1 MTTGFNDTARRSE
14 EHRPEERRPDEA
26 APLERSS
33 RRGFTV
39 WFRKHLAW
47 IGIGAL
53 LAGLVTYLAIAG
65 VSGAKDPRPLS
76 ARNPAPDGAMAVA
89 EILGRQGVSITP
101 TDTLADTLSALSA
114 RDNATVLLYDPK
126 GFLDQ
131 SQVEDLTAAADR
143 IVLVKPRLRT
153 LSGLEPGFR
162 PGGVVPEATTVI
174 GPDCDQR
181 DAVAAG
187 RVSAQGSVYT
197 GPMVCYPIRSSG
209 PGLYA
214 ASTDGR
220 VIVLG
225 STDLLDNQHLATEG
239 NAALALRTLGNNR
252 DLVWYIP
259 GVGDIS
265 TADSTPTLNELAPR
279 WLAFAGP
286 WLAVVTL
293 LAIAWRGR
301 RMGPLVFEPLP
312 VVVKAA
318 ETAEGRARL
327 YQDSRAVVR
336 AADNLRA
343 GTLARLARHF
353 NLGADATR
361 EAIVDATAQRLG
373 RPAPE
378 VGSVLIDLMPENEG
392 QLVQWAQ
399 QIERIEQ
406 EATAR

>member
-1 MTTGFNDTARRSE
+1 MTTPLMDTT
-14 EHRPEERRPDEA
+14 RRPDDT
-26 APLERSS
+26 APPERSS
-33 RRGFTV
+33 MQGFTA
-39 WFRKHLAW
+39 WFRKHLVW

-53 LAGLVTYLAIAG
+53 LAGLVTYLAIAS

-89 EILGRQGVSITP
+89 EILGRHGVSIAP
-101 TDTLADTLSALSA
+101 TDTLKDTLSALSGK
-114 RDNATVLLYDPK
+114 DNATVLLYDPK

-143 IVLVKPRLRT
+143 VVVVKPRLRT
-153 LSGLEPGFR
+153 LNGLGPEFR
-162 PGGVVPEATTVI
+162 PGGVVPEATRVMEPAC
-174 GPDCDQR
+174 GQE
-181 DAVAAG
+181 DAEAAG
-187 RVSAQGSVYT
+187 SVSAQGSVYS
-197 GPMVCYPIRSSG
+197 GPVVCYSPRGNG

-214 ASTDGR
+214 ASSDGR

-225 STDLLDNQHLATEG
+225 STDLLDNQHLTTEG
-239 NAALALRTLGNNR
+239 NAAITLRTLGNNR

-259 GVGDIS
+259 GVEDVS
-265 TADSTPTLNELAPR
+265 ATTATPTLSELAPP

-286 WLAVVTL
+286 WLALVAV

-327 YQDSRAVVR
+327 YQDSRSVGR

-343 GTLARLARHF
+343 GTLTRLARHF

-361 EAIVDATAQRLG
+361 AAIVDATAHRLG

-378 VGSVLIDLMPENEG
+378 VRSVLIDLTPETEG

-399 QIERIEQ
+399 HIERMEQ